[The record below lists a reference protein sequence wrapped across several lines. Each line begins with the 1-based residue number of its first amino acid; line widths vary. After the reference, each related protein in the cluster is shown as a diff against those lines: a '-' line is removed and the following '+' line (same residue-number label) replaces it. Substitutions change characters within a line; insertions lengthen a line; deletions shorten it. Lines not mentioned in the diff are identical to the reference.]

1 MSYIKAIGN
10 IVKTVGDVFDN
21 AFTSDEERMKL
32 ELKEKAIEADLIK
45 AQLDINKTEAKHK
58 SIFVAGWRPFIGWVG
73 GVSLAYQFIVHPLF
87 CWLLQI
93 MKGYQLINKLIQP
106 PPMIDTGPLMTI
118 VMGMLGVGVM
128 RTFDKLK
135 GTQTDSIR
143 QKERIAKQ

>member
-1 MSYIKAIGN
+1 MSYIKAIGG
-10 IVKTVGDVFDN
+10 IVKTVGNIFDD
-21 AFTSDEERMKL
+21 AFTTEE
-32 ELKEKAIEADLIK
+32 EKYTIEADLIK
-45 AQLDINKTEAKHK
+45 AQLEVNKTEAKHK

-73 GVSLAYQFIVHPLF
+73 GVSLAYQFILHPLF
-87 CWLLQI
+87 CWLLTVL
-93 MKGYQLINKLIQP
+93 KGYDLINKLIQP